1 MKIAVAFLLVT
12 ATLYAGSI
20 TAVGDVM
27 LGSNYP
33 DPGMLDSCPV
43 DSLQVLQEI
52 PKTPIVFCNM
62 EGTLL
67 DGVAPLNSAPIVSCL
82 GCLRVM

>member
-27 LGSNYP
+27 LGA
-33 DPGMLDSCPV
+33 
-43 DSLQVLQEI
+43 DSLDTVELVMAVEDEFDI
-52 PKTPIVFCNM
+52 TIENEDAEK
-62 EGTLL
+62 
-67 DGVAPLNSAPIVSCL
+67 
-82 GCLRVM
+82 LRTVQDALCYLCEKML